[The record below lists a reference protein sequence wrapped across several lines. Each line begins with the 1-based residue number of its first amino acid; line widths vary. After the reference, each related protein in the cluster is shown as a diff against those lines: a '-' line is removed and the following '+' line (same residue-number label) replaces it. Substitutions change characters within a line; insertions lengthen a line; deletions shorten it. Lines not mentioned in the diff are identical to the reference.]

1 MNEKDLLYF
10 CKLVET
16 GNYTLTA
23 NTFDVTQPT
32 ISMAIK
38 RLADKFA
45 DPLIL
50 QKNRKSKITLT
61 DAGELLYRKAK
72 ILLQDMASINYDVMH
87 ASDKKSDSLFLAKP
101 VVYILPT
108 LFNNFIKL
116 ELQI

>member
-50 QKNRKSKITLT
+50 QKNRKSKI
-61 DAGELLYRKAK
+61 ALYCRHYST
-72 ILLQDMASINYDVMH
+72 ILSSWNYR
-87 ASDKKSDSLFLAKP
+87 
-101 VVYILPT
+101 
-108 LFNNFIKL
+108 FN
-116 ELQI
+116 